1 MSIHKLTVLLILI
14 VLTSCN
20 NQMVD
25 SKTSKKTLGFQE
37 KQNSVVQDLQG
48 FIPEGYAIIRSGG
61 KFNNVKA
68 DLNMD
73 GIYDY
78 VVLLSNGTESKDY
91 ADATRVTLAIFEGQT
106 DGTFKLKNQTGNLT
120 YAFIYTAVEQ
130 RLKVINNT
138 VIILRHQSMRH
149 DYELKFKYEADYE
162 DYMLIGSDYNNYG
175 NAMHIGAGNVSTNF
189 VFGVRNETIDY
200 IKTTYLNTVLQPIS
214 VVNAD
219 NVYDLISD

>member
-1 MSIHKLTVLLILI
+1 MHKLMTLITI
-14 VLTSCN
+14 IFLTSCTDHII
-20 NQMVD
+20 D
-25 SKTSKKTLGFQE
+25 STTSKITLAFQD
-37 KQNSVVQDLQG
+37 KQDLKPKHLKH
-48 FIPEGYAIIRSGG
+48 FIPQGYTIFRTGG
-61 KFNNVKA
+61 KLNKVKA
-68 DLNMD
+68 YLNTD
-73 GIYDY
+73 DIYDY
-78 VVLLSNGTESKDY
+78 AVLLSNGNQHNAY
-91 ADATRVTLAIFEGQT
+91 ADATRVTLAIFEGQK
-106 DGTFKLKNQTGNLT
+106 DGTFKLKSQTGNLT
-120 YAFIYTAVEQ
+120 YAFIYTAVEKQ
-130 RLKVINNT
+130 LTVLNNNVIT
-138 VIILRHQSMRH
+138 LRHQSMRH